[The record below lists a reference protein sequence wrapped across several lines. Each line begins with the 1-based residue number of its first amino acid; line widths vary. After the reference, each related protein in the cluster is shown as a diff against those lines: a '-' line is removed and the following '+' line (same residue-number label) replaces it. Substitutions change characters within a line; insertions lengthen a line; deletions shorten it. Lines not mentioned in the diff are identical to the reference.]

1 MRKKAKIRSLYKYSQ
16 PVFQKPSENLG
27 CVGKIAFFMGAN
39 ASRFRKVV
47 GSRLFLIILVF
58 LILYGIIHWGGYT
71 VEVMKEGKTLFLI
84 K

>member
-16 PVFQKPSENLG
+16 PGILEPAENLG
-27 CVGKIAFFMGAN
+27 CVGKVAYFMGYH
-39 ASRFRKVV
+39 ASTFRRVV

-71 VEVMKEGKTLFLI
+71 VEVIKEGKTLFLI